1 MQNRKSVSFPKR
13 IFAIVALTLAFALI
27 LPARFME
34 YSYTCG
40 FSNCDGADTNSAYM
54 VEAVHWQWFG
64 GYHMSVWQHFA
75 PEDTRQDHWLVYNYR
90 SVDILV
96 LFAQSFGV
104 ATAITLA
111 YEFLRNKK
119 R

>member
-1 MQNRKSVSFPKR
+1 MPNHKRVSFLKR
-13 IFAIVALTLAFALI
+13 IFVIIVLTLVFALI

-34 YSYTCG
+34 YSFTCG
-40 FSNCDGADTNSAYM
+40 FSSCDNADTSAYI

-64 GYHMSVWQHFA
+64 GYHMSIWQHFTQKDA
-75 PEDTRQDHWLVYNYR
+75 LQDHWLAYNYR
-90 SVDILV
+90 SVDVLV

-119 R
+119 H